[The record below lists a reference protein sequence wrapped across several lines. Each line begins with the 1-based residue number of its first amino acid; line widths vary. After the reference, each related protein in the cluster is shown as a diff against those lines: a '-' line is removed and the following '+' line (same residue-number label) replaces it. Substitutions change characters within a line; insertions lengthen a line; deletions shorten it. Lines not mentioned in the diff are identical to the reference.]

1 MDLSIVTKAGLTKQ
15 EFASLMKVSRTTVHN
30 WFGGAGVHVQVSE
43 RLEKALAVIARAVEA
58 GDLPLPY
65 GVTRAQRT
73 TKIAEAIRK
82 HARPRQG

>member
-15 EFASLMKVSRTTVHN
+15 EFAKLMKVSRTTVHN
-30 WFGGAGVHVQVSE
+30 WFAGAGVHVQMSE
-43 RLEKALAVIARAVEA
+43 RLDKALGVITKAVDA

-65 GVTRAQRT
+65 GVTRAQRA

-82 HARPRQG
+82 HARPPQG

>member
-15 EFASLMKVSRTTVHN
+15 EFAKLMKVSRTTVHN

-43 RLEKALAVIARAVEA
+43 RLDKALAVIARAVEA

-65 GVTRAQRT
+65 GVVRAQRAA
-73 TKIAEAIRK
+73 KIAAAIRK
-82 HARPRQG
+82 NAKPPQG